1 MEVTAFN
8 CQAMAGMWLVRW
20 QECAMTHIYF
30 FGLSDSYVGTDV
42 PTIWTA
48 RTHAYRKCMW
58 YEVKLGKRGGMQ
70 TVP

>member
-1 MEVTAFN
+1 MPGYGRNVVS
-8 CQAMAGMWLVRW
+8 QMAGM
-20 QECAMTHIYF
+20 CHDTHIF

-48 RTHAYRKCMW
+48 RTHAKRKCMW